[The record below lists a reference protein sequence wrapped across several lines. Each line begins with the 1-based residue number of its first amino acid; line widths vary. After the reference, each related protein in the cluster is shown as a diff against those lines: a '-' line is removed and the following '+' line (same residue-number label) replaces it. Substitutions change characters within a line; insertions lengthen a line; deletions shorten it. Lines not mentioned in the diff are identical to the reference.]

1 MGCWEEESTE
11 INIFRRYFTPLLV
24 EIVTIFMQSQD
35 KCKRG
40 LAVTVPVLSQ
50 FQPDSTVLRI
60 QAAPSSCPSHVTWTD
75 GYKSHEAGDS
85 WHEG

>member
-35 KCKRG
+35 KCKSG

-50 FQPDSTVLRI
+50 F
-60 QAAPSSCPSHVTWTD
+60 
-75 GYKSHEAGDS
+75 
-85 WHEG
+85 

>member
-50 FQPDSTVLRI
+50 F
-60 QAAPSSCPSHVTWTD
+60 
-75 GYKSHEAGDS
+75 
-85 WHEG
+85 